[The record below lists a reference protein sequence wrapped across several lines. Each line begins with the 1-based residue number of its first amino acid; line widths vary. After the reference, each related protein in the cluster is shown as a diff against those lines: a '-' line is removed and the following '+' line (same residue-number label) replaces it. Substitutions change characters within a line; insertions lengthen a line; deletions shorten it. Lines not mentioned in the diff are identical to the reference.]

1 MVENEHSPRIS
12 RSRAAWLETQSSRWV
27 ALGLIGDDARTAI
40 LGSFEVESS
49 ERRSMLALL
58 LLGALMFGIGVL
70 LLIGYNWARIPV
82 NGKVAIIMS
91 SVALAFSAAAV
102 AYARRHPAAGETL
115 ALIGVL
121 LYGNAIWLIA
131 QVLHIQG
138 EFPDAFLWWAIGAL
152 ACAALVRSTWIGV
165 AGAVLVFIWVI
176 AAGFTF
182 SRPLLTFVI
191 LCPLTMLLSYG
202 LRSPLMLRVAGFAA
216 AAWTLSASF
225 RHQPLVVSVGST
237 AVLGCALFAIGAW
250 HNESSRMR
258 RAWHSTGLTVLLVSM
273 IPLLTSELHEKADV
287 DVVTWSAL
295 LPVLPPLLVAATLA
309 LRPKRP
315 AEIAVGITAA
325 LTALWLVLIP
335 AAQDGG
341 APWLLISGLFNLLA
355 LALSVS
361 LIRTAVVTDRL
372 ADLAFGVLFGLA
384 FLVVRWVSLIDNLFW
399 SGLILIAASAG
410 LFLVARIW
418 RHRGEPMVAT
428 GVAL

>member
-1 MVENEHSPRIS
+1 
-12 RSRAAWLETQSSRWV
+12 
-27 ALGLIGDDARTAI
+27 
-40 LGSFEVESS
+40 
-49 ERRSMLALL
+49 
-58 LLGALMFGIGVL
+58 MFGIGVL

-102 AYARRHPAAGETL
+102 AHARRHQAAGETL

-152 ACAALVRSTWIGV
+152 ACAALVQSRWLGV
-165 AGAVLVFIWVI
+165 AGAILVCVWVL
-176 AAGFTF
+176 AAAFTF
-182 SRPLLTFVI
+182 SRPLLTFVV
-191 LCPLTMLLSYG
+191 LCPLTMVLSYV
-202 LRSPLMLRVAGFAA
+202 LRSPLMLRIAGFAA
-216 AAWTLSASF
+216 AAWTSSAAF
-225 RHQPLVVSVGST
+225 RHQPLVVAVGST
-237 AVLGCALFAIGAW
+237 AVLGCAFFAIAAW
-250 HNESSRMR
+250 HHESSRMR

-287 DVVTWSAL
+287 DVVTWISL
-295 LPVLPPLLVAATLA
+295 LPVLPLLLVAVTLV
-309 LRPKRP
+309 LRPRRP
-315 AEIAVGITAA
+315 AEIAVAITGL
-325 LTALWLVLIP
+325 LTALWLALIP

-355 LALSVS
+355 LGLSVS

-372 ADLAFGVLFGLA
+372 PDLAFGVLFGLA

-399 SGLILIAASAG
+399 SGMILIAASAG
-410 LFLVARIW
+410 LFLVARTW
-418 RHRGEPMVAT
+418 RHRGHPMVAT
-428 GVAL
+428 GATL